1 MTEAQKLLVWRLS
14 VAVLLLAGIW
24 WVRDAG
30 WDVVW
35 RSGPFL
41 LRGAG
46 ATLLLTLIS
55 VTIGLAAGILLAIL
69 RLFAP
74 PGLRHLAVGY
84 IELLR
89 AIPQLMVIFW
99 VFYTWPA
106 ITGTSVPGWSA
117 AIISLSMIA
126 AAYLAEV
133 VRAGILSIPRTQWES
148 GYATGLTPWQNM
160 TRIVLPQA
168 GRNMLPALISHFI
181 MMLKTTSLVYVV
193 GIIDFFR
200 AVIIVNNRDFA
211 PAALYLTLGAGYFV
225 ACYALSWLVR
235 RIEPR
240 YALTT

>member
-1 MTEAQKLLVWRLS
+1 MSEAQKLLIWRLS
-14 VAVLLLAGIW
+14 MAVLMAAGIW
-24 WVRDAG
+24 SVRDAG

-41 LRGAG
+41 LRGIG
-46 ATLLLTLIS
+46 ATLLLTVIS
-55 VTIGLAAGILLAIL
+55 VSIGLAGGVVLAIL

-74 PGLRHLAVGY
+74 PGLRHLAIGY
-84 IELLR
+84 IEVLR

-106 ITGTSVPGWSA
+106 ITGSSVPGWWA
-117 AIISLSMIA
+117 AVISLSMIA

-133 VRAGILSIPRTQWES
+133 VRAGILSVPKTQWES
-148 GYATGLTPWQNM
+148 GYVTGLSALQNM
-160 TRIVLPQA
+160 TRIILPQA

-200 AVIIVNNRDFA
+200 AIIIVNNRDFA
-211 PAALYLTLGAGYFV
+211 PAALYLTMAAGYFV
-225 ACYALSWLVR
+225 GCYALSWLVR